1 MSFISNAIGSLFG
14 TTQQADAATLASQQQ
29 AQSQAAAQA
38 ALQKNLAPYSQIG
51 TAVLPQLLKSLGY
64 NGTFDSSGNISGI
77 TGSGFQFNPT
87 DLQNTPGYQF
97 TLNQGLQGVN
107 NQMSSQGL
115 LGSGAQ
121 QKAIANYTTGL
132 AQNTYNQQYQNALSQ
147 YMTNAG
153 QLGNLLNLGQNAAAG
168 IGQGA
173 YNSNVNAGNALAA
186 GTTAAGSQTAN
197 TMNSLLGAG
206 KAAASIYSVANTP
219 SVSFYSCFICIRN
232 NMDFAQSTNVIPQK
246 MVTPNFDQIPEGI
259 NQILNIQK
267 NKVGLEQAK
276 QSLLANKAPY
286 LKQLKKIRA
295 KMAI

>member
-219 SVSFYSCFICIRN
+219 SVAASIAAL
-232 NMDFAQSTNVIPQK
+232 FA
-246 MVTPNFDQIPEGI
+246 
-259 NQILNIQK
+259 
-267 NKVGLEQAK
+267 
-276 QSLLANKAPY
+276 
-286 LKQLKKIRA
+286 
-295 KMAI
+295 